1 MADSRGRA
9 RAGAASAARPDLA
22 HVLAGRWRESR
33 PALADAIW
41 LFPWL
46 AVAFGVGI
54 GLAFAADGPLS
65 SWAPLIGG
73 LLAAG
78 AALVVRGRPV
88 PLAIILALAMAFF
101 GFLATVMRMAMVEA
115 PILTR
120 LTIGSASGFVE
131 SLEERGSGGRLV
143 LVNPKL
149 DGVAAERWPARIR
162 VSTRSLA
169 GIKPGDYVK
178 GTMRLLPLP
187 EASWPGGYDFARD
200 AYFRGIGAV
209 GSVSG
214 RLATIDPPVAPSLAL
229 RVAAGI
235 DRARNALTARIAET
249 IGGQAGAVA
258 AALITGKRG
267 LIDEQTNDI
276 LRAAGIYHVVS
287 NWIPAQGKGGGALI
301 NTGRICGSHPICDV

>member
-1 MADSRGRA
+1 
-9 RAGAASAARPDLA
+9 
-22 HVLAGRWRESR
+22 VLAGRWRESR
-33 PALADAIW
+33 PALALWHWFRACLAYEVEQRR

-46 AVAFGVGI
+46 AVAFGAGI
-54 GLAFAADGPLS
+54 ALAFAADGPLS
-65 SWAPLIGG
+65 HWPPLVGVFF
-73 LLAAG
+73 ATG
-78 AALVVRGRPV
+78 AAFALHGRPV
-88 PLAIILALAMAFF
+88 ALAIMLALAMAFS
-101 GFLATVMRMAMVEA
+101 GFLATVLRMAAVEA

-120 LTIGSASGFVE
+120 LTIGTVSGFVE

-143 LVNPKL
+143 ILRPRL
-149 DGVAAERWPARIR
+149 DGVPPESWPGRVR

-178 GTMRLLPLP
+178 ATMRLLPLP

-214 RLATIDPPVAPSLAL
+214 RLATIDPPVAPSLDL

-249 IGGQAGAVA
+249 
-258 AALITGKRG
+258 
-267 LIDEQTNDI
+267 
-276 LRAAGIYHVVS
+276 
-287 NWIPAQGKGGGALI
+287 
-301 NTGRICGSHPICDV
+301 

>member
-1 MADSRGRA
+1 MANSRGRA
-9 RAGAASAARPDLA
+9 RAGATSAAQPGFAD
-22 HVLAGRWRESR
+22 VLAGRWRGSG
-33 PALADAIW
+33 PALSDAIW
-41 LFPWL
+41 PWFRACLAYEAEQRRLFPWL
-46 AVAFGVGI
+46 SVAFGAGI
-54 GLAFAADGPLS
+54 ALAFAADGPLAP
-65 SWAPLIGG
+65 WAPLGG
-73 LLAAG
+73 ALCAAG

-88 PLAIILALAMAFF
+88 SLAVALALVMACL
-101 GFLATVMRMAMVEA
+101 GFLAAVMRMAMVEA

-120 LTIGSASGFVE
+120 ITIGSVSGFVE

-143 LVNPKL
+143 LVSPKL
-149 DGVAAERWPARIR
+149 DRVAAESWPTRIR
-162 VSTRSLA
+162 VSARSLA
-169 GIKPGDYVK
+169 GIKPGDYVR

-187 EASWPGGYDFARD
+187 EASSPGGYDFARD

-214 RLATIDPPVAPSLAL
+214 RLVTVDPPAAPSLSL

-235 DRARNALTARIAET
+235 DGARNALTARIAET

-287 NWIPAQGKGGGALI
+287 NWIPAQQR
-301 NTGRICGSHPICDV
+301 GRGP